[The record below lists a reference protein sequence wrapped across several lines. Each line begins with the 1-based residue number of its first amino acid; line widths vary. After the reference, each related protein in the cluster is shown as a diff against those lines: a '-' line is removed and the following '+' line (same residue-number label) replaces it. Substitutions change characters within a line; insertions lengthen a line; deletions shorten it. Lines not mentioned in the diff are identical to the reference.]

1 MVYDCTG
8 AFRAG
13 AGVVTLGER
22 ALIIDV
28 HSLPTKYVD
37 IKGNLMDEGNNVEGI
52 TVNWMER
59 LRDSGFR
66 LTGSRRVLVETL
78 VTSDQVLNAEQIH
91 DLAAQQYPDLGRA
104 TVYRTLDL
112 LVDVGLIRRVH
123 DEHGCH
129 SYMSV
134 PDESAR
140 ALLICSNCR
149 QVEDVPVEVLD
160 QFNQSILATTG
171 FRVHSRTLQISG
183 LCNACR

>member
-1 MVYDCTG
+1 
-8 AFRAG
+8 
-13 AGVVTLGER
+13 
-22 ALIIDV
+22 
-28 HSLPTKYVD
+28 
-37 IKGNLMDEGNNVEGI
+37 MDEGTNAEGI
-52 TVNWMER
+52 TVDWMER

-78 VTSDQVLNAEQIH
+78 ATSDQVLNAEQIH

-149 QVEDVPVEVLD
+149 QVEDVPVAVLD

-171 FRVHSRTLQISG
+171 FRVHARALQISG
-183 LCNACR
+183 LCNACQ